1 MVSTGL
7 GPLHH
12 RHPLVVVAEER
23 EVEVRAAAVGLS
35 ADGKLAEQP
44 PHRLSVAA
52 VFGVDYSVLKSEA
65 DTDRR
70 FGYGG
75 EGGGGG
81 REREGK
87 GCQQNKMKKQQ
98 EFSRGNYWFNSAVW
112 PLR

>member
-23 EVEVRAAAVGLS
+23 EVEVRAAAVGLG

-81 REREGK
+81 RERGERVSAK
-87 GCQQNKMKKQQ
+87 QNEKATGILQR
-98 EFSRGNYWFNSAVW
+98 ELLV
-112 PLR
+112 